1 MLNAKSKGKHSA
13 NAFVKGQGVNG
24 ICDLPAAG
32 RRHLE
37 YVAQFLAHDDG
48 VRVNTSSANSG
59 QDADSDME
67 GGRNKAGPA
76 ELALRTEAR
85 RALAAT

>member
-1 MLNAKSKGKHSA
+1 MLNAKSEGKYSA
-13 NAFVKGQGVNG
+13 NAFVKGQGVDG
-24 ICDLPAAG
+24 VCDLPAAG

-37 YVAQFLAHDDG
+37 YVAQFLAHENG

-76 ELALRTEAR
+76 ELALRTETWG
-85 RALAAT
+85 ALAAA